1 VVYSVPSQLSLFRQE
16 AIDFQQQNRQWG
28 QVALLQPLST
38 KIITWFIA
46 AVVLLFVASLYHGQY
61 ARKETVTG

>member
-1 VVYSVPSQLSLFRQE
+1 MASPAVLFRQE
-16 AIDFQQQNRQWG
+16 AIDFQQQHRLGG

-46 AVVLLFVASLYHGQY
+46 AVVLLFVAFLYFGRY
-61 ARKETVTG
+61 ARSMKKFCN